1 MVKHNWYVIEFDAP
15 NLFIFVNLTVLDMV
29 VAKWGTVSHTL
40 SNITVTALYSLKKS
54 HYIVNMLV

>member
-15 NLFIFVNLTVLDMV
+15 NLFIFVNLTGLDMV
-29 VAKWGTVSHTL
+29 GDKWGTVSHTL